1 MGGSLKVI
9 FTNACPTVILLRKDD
24 LVRIILLYFEIS
36 CVLQV
41 HMSLLGYFILLIQ
54 NRVNIYF

>member
-36 CVLQV
+36 
-41 HMSLLGYFILLIQ
+41 
-54 NRVNIYF
+54 